1 MEWEWVGLK
10 RLLDRVCLHSGA
22 RPCLCCVPSPRMTDS
37 GFREGLSKVNK
48 TASGRELL

>member
-1 MEWEWVGLK
+1 MGMEGWDGPFSCGT
-10 RLLDRVCLHSGA
+10 LLL
-22 RPCLCCVPSPRMTDS
+22 LCASPRMTDS